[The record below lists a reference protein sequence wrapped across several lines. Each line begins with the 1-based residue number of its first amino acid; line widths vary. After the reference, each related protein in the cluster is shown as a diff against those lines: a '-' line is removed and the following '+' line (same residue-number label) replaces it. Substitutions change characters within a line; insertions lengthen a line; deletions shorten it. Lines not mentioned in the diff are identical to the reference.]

1 MRLALTI
8 TAELGRQYIPSIRKQ
23 LHAARALIDAPLR
36 ELSVALV
43 NDRTMSQLHSRYM
56 KRRGP
61 TDVLTFP
68 LALNARGISLAGE
81 IVVCMPEARRRARIE
96 QIPVR
101 NELLLYVI
109 HGLLHLAGYDDRT
122 ARGFQIMHQLE
133 DKILTG
139 LGVGSVFQKPDSL
152 PRYAG
157 GGQGRG
163 LTNAPRRSKPS
174 PEAYPRLLGEGE
186 KHVHVSSTRRRA

>member
-1 MRLALTI
+1 MRFVLTM
-8 TAELGRQYIPSIRKQ
+8 TAQLGRNHLAYLRKN
-23 LHAARALIDAPLR
+23 LRAARAKVKSPLG

-43 NDRTMSQLHSRYM
+43 NDRTMSELHREFM
-56 KRRGP
+56 KQRGP

-68 LALNARGISLAGE
+68 LGLDARGMAVAGE
-81 IVVCMPEARRRARIE
+81 IVICVPQAQRRAKIE
-96 QIPVR
+96 HTSTKH
-101 NELLLYVI
+101 ELLLYAI

-139 LGVGSVFQKPDSL
+139 LGVGPVFQKPDSL

-174 PEAYPRLLGEGE
+174 PEASPRLLGEGE
-186 KHVHVSSTRRRA
+186 KRVHVSSTRRRA